1 MYYCKRRSLNKMNK
15 WQNIRSNFLGH
26 FIYCGTPTILY
37 TIGTFGFCYIMQVLT
52 YYLSMWQFKKKSFIS
67 FIVLRE
73 LVRNTYYLT
82 TGNNSSGKTNT
93 KAEKISKKLRKS
105 AEFGF
110 IFQEILFPV

>member
-1 MYYCKRRSLNKMNK
+1 MIEIEKRNSTSKGRWALKA
-15 WQNIRSNFLGH
+15 
-26 FIYCGTPTILY
+26 IYIFYSTTR
-37 TIGTFGFCYIMQVLT
+37 IGPKY
-52 YYLSMWQFKKKSFIS
+52 
-67 FIVLRE
+67 
-73 LVRNTYYLT
+73 YYLT